1 MADLSSKDGLMRYLE
16 TPPDDLEDEH
26 SLAVYDLAYE
36 EIWFLPNSQNYCVCF
51 VDMVDSTSITA
62 EIYNRQKIGQYYSIF
77 INTMAI
83 LAKNYGARI
92 IKNAGDALI
101 FYFPDSSDSAN
112 EAAFKDILECFT
124 TMILAR
130 DIINAKLHS
139 EGNLPSVSYRISAD
153 YGRVEVATSTSSKGG
168 EDLFGSTMNICA
180 KINLMAEPNG
190 IVIGGDLY
198 QIIKSFSSFVNN
210 NNNVYEFRELRGGYS
225 MGFDNVYTVY
235 RVLSKNNNDISEI
248 AINSVNELF
257 TSKRT
262 STIKDIQTKQRQP
275 PSQLLQQN
283 QQKQQQQKYSAN
295 IMVVD
300 DEPDTVFTY
309 KHILSAEGYNVEA
322 FTDPQ
327 EALKRFVQLPD
338 PSSYYQ
344 LVLLDIRMPRLNG
357 LQLFYRIKAVSPA
370 TRIMFVSALD
380 IAEELTS
387 ILPDIKY
394 DDIIKKPLKRE
405 YFISKINSVLN
416 PRPVH
421 FESLGA

>member
-1 MADLSSKDGLMRYLE
+1 MRRSPEDALDNLEAEGSLSLFDLTS
-16 TPPDDLEDEH
+16 
-26 SLAVYDLAYE
+26 E
-36 EIWFLPNSQNYCVCF
+36 EISFLDRSLNCCVCF
-51 VDMVDSTSITA
+51 VDMVNSTSNIA
-62 EIYNRQKIGQYYSIF
+62 EIVSDRRIIGKYYSIF
-77 INTMAI
+77 INTMAV
-83 LAKNYGARI
+83 LAKNYGAKI
-92 IKNAGDALI
+92 VKSAGDALI
-101 FYFPDSSDSAN
+101 FYFPDSSDPTN

-139 EGNLPSVSYRISAD
+139 EGGNLPSVSYRISAD
-153 YGRVEVATSTSSKGG
+153 YGRVEVATSTSSKGR

-180 KINLMAEPNG
+180 KINSMAEPNG

-210 NNNVYEFRELRGGYS
+210 NNNNGYEFKELRGGYS
-225 MGFDNVYTVY
+225 MGFDNVYPVY

-283 QQKQQQQKYSAN
+283 QQKQQQKYSAN

-300 DEPDTVFTY
+300 DELDILHTY
-309 KHILSAEGYNVEA
+309 KYILSAEGYNVEA
-322 FTDPQ
+322 FTDPHD
-327 EALKRFVQLPD
+327 ALMHFVQLPD

-357 LQLFYRIKAVSPA
+357 LQLFYKIKTLSPKIK
-370 TRIMFVSALD
+370 IMFSSALD
-380 IAEELTS
+380 VAEEVVS
-387 ILPDIKY
+387 ILPDMKY
-394 DDIIKKPLKRE
+394 DDIIKKPVERE
-405 YFISKINSVLN
+405 YFINKINSVLN
-416 PRPVH
+416 NSTQDHLDDLRV
-421 FESLGA
+421 